1 MRAKTGATARKL
13 GWHVSLTQNG
23 FQFVIAKNLPPGEA
37 LQLTFAR
44 FSQRLTSTAYSRLNA
59 LA

>member
-23 FQFVIAKNLPPGEA
+23 FQFVCGKNLLRGEA
-37 LQLTFAR
+37 LQLMSCHL
-44 FSQRLTSTAYSRLNA
+44 SQ
-59 LA
+59 